1 MTHFTVYQSR
11 IKNNGIQQI
20 TNLYEAEDEDQAQ
33 DEVDRINR
41 SLEIAG
47 VPSTVSYA
55 YYEVEQLQFTDNQLD
70 SIREMVEGYRSHQLD
85 LYDNPPSVTLFTQ
98 TQRELFHILGIACE

>member
-20 TNLYEAEDEDQAQ
+20 TNLYEYEDEDQAQ

-41 SLEIAG
+41 NLEIAG

-55 YYEVEQLQFTDNQLD
+55 YYEVEQLQFTDKQLD
-70 SIREMVEGYRSHQLD
+70 SIRQMVEGYRSHLLD

>member
-20 TNLYEAEDEDQAQ
+20 TNLYEYEDEDQAQ

-55 YYEVEQLQFTDNQLD
+55 YYEVEQLQFTDKQLD
-70 SIREMVEGYRSHQLD
+70 SIRQMVEGYRSHLLD
-85 LYDNPPSVTLFTQ
+85 LYDNPPSVTLFTT